1 MQPEVSIVIAA
12 YNAEATLAEAIRS
25 ALGQN
30 GVEVE
35 IIVVNDAS
43 HDGTA
48 EIARSFSESAVRL
61 VDLAR
66 NRGPGG
72 ARNAGLK
79 EARGQWVAVL
89 DADDTMLP
97 DRLAR
102 MVARAR
108 RSRSQIVVDNLL
120 LSEPGKSRQETM
132 FPALHLARLGQLTLA
147 GFIRSNC
154 IFRDKY
160 SFGYMKPVFERTFL
174 EEHALRYDEELR
186 IGEDYLLLAAALARG
201 ARCVIEPK
209 AGYVYQVRDGS
220 ISRILEMKHIEAMR
234 AADAC
239 FVEAFPLDAAS
250 RQALQE
256 RQRSLDEAASFLS
269 VIQHLKD
276 RALLKAARSAMRNP
290 LAMRHLR
297 MPIAIRLRRMM
308 ALLEPESKAQ
318 QEQLQR

>member
-1 MQPEVSIVIAA
+1 MKPELSVVIAA

-43 HDGTA
+43 HDETA
-48 EIARSFSESAVRL
+48 EIARSFGEPLVRL
-61 VDLAR
+61 VDLAK

-72 ARNAGLK
+72 ARNAGL
-79 EARGQWVAVL
+79 EAARGQSVAVL

-102 MVARAR
+102 MLARAR
-108 RSRSQIVVDNLL
+108 RTRSQIVVDNLL
-120 LSEPGKSRQETM
+120 LSEPGMARQETM
-132 FPALHLARLGQLTLA
+132 FPDLQLARLGQLSLA

-154 IFRDKY
+154 LFKDTY
-160 SFGYMKPVFERTFL
+160 NFGYMKPVFERTFL

-201 ARCVIEPK
+201 ARCAIEPK
-209 AGYVYQVRDGS
+209 AGYVYQVREGS
-220 ISRILEMKHIEAMR
+220 ISSVLETGHIEAMR

-239 FVEAFPLDAAS
+239 FAEAFALDAAS

-269 VIQHLKD
+269 VVQHLKD
-276 RALLKAARSAMRNP
+276 KALLKAARSAMRDP

-297 MPIAIRLRRMM
+297 MPIATRLRRML
-308 ALLEPESKAQ
+308 ALLGPEGRAGQ
-318 QEQLQR
+318 GQFQR